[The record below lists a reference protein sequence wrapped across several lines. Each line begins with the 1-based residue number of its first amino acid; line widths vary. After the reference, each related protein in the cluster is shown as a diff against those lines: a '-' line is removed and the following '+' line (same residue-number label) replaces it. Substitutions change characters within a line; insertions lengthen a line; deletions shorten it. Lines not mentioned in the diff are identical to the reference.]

1 MTGDPFVFRDGI
13 PDDYGG
19 DWLDEHAEKRMGL
32 TPAPT
37 ERLCPDCYT
46 WHAGSECF

>member
-13 PDDYGG
+13 PDDYDG
-19 DWLDEHAEKRMGL
+19 DWLDEQAEKRMGL
-32 TPAPT
+32 APRPT
-37 ERLCPDCYT
+37 EQLCPDCYT